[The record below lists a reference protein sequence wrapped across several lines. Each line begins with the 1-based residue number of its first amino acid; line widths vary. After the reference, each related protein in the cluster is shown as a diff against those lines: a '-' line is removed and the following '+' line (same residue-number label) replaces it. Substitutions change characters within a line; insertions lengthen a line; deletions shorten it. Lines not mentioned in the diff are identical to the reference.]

1 MRGGMG
7 DLFFGWRNIGRATVV
22 WQNDGHHFPVLILQ
36 RNLQLIS
43 QSINY
48 GSTDAEASKRA
59 WTGEESDF
67 REIGPV
73 GLIFNKF
80 IMNKSKN
87 LLG

>member
-1 MRGGMG
+1 MSGGMG
-7 DLFFGWRNIGRATVV
+7 DLFFGRSNVSRATVV
-22 WQNDGHHFPVLILQ
+22 WQNNGHHFPVLILQ
-36 RNLQLIS
+36 WNLQLIS

-73 GLIFNKF
+73 GLIFDKF
-80 IMNKSKN
+80 IMDEGKN

>member
-7 DLFFGWRNIGRATVV
+7 DLFFGWRNISRATVV
-22 WQNDGHHFPVLILQ
+22 RQNNWHDFPVLILQ

-73 GLIFNKF
+73 GLILDKF
-80 IMNKSKN
+80 IMNESEN
-87 LLG
+87 LFS

>member
-59 WTGEESDF
+59 WKKIRALS
-67 REIGPV
+67 P
-73 GLIFNKF
+73 
-80 IMNKSKN
+80 
-87 LLG
+87 